1 MSEITKLYENAGIEK
16 EVIKGCYD
24 YYSKLGIDIWK
35 ENDCRG
41 KNCDTCKKDKSI
53 KRYPPFTAEKQLE
66 LIKWLSDTDYYIHN
80 IYKTIDT
87 KEYFIDNYYYDMQ
100 TDNFEETLAGFIN
113 KHWQDLTEEEKQQ
126 VKGILEWEINTL

>member
-126 VKGILEWEINTL
+126 VKGILE